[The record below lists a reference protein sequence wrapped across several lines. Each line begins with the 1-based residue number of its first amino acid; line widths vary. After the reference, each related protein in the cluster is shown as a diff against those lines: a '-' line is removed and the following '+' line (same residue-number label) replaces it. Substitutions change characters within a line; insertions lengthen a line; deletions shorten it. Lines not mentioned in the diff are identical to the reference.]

1 MVMIDNGD
9 DDDDERYDNDCD
21 DRGDLAEG
29 QPELRMTFK
38 SNAI

>member
-21 DRGDLAEG
+21 DRDLAER

>member
-1 MVMIDNGD
+1 MIDNGD

-21 DRGDLAEG
+21 DRDLAEG
-29 QPELRMTFK
+29 QRELRMTFK